1 MKYIVY
7 IDRLFL
13 LQAVQ
18 TLALLLLTGA
28 FLNWRAPSVATS
40 IFRLVLG
47 SGAEALF
54 SVRYF
59 CCPESEACP
68 KGFCSRPERWPGCF

>member
-18 TLALLLLTGA
+18 TLALLLLTGT
-28 FLNWRAPSVATS
+28 FLNWRAPSAAASVL
-40 IFRLVLG
+40 RLVLV

-54 SVRYF
+54 FVRYF
-59 CCPESEACP
+59 CCLESGVCP
-68 KGFCSRPERWPGCF
+68 KSFCSRPDRLPGCY

>member
-18 TLALLLLTGA
+18 TLALLLLTGT
-28 FLNWRAPSVATS
+28 FLTWRAPSVAAS
-40 IFRLVLG
+40 ALRVVLG

-54 SVRYF
+54 F
-59 CCPESEACP
+59 
-68 KGFCSRPERWPGCF
+68 